1 VCFKFGVP
9 DYDLTEKTE
18 GFLLSFC
25 ELIDQWKCCLVSPGR
40 SELNHLF
47 SQKET
52 SLDLNS

>member
-1 VCFKFGVP
+1 MCFKFGVP